1 MLKTKIQASGFE
13 QLIQLLPSNFQYPKR
28 MTESQIY
35 KLVANELNLN
45 SKQVSTVTDFLD
57 DGATVPFLA
66 RYRQE
71 TTGGLDEEQIRDVRD
86 KLEFHRTLEER
97 KQTILKSIEEQDK
110 LTPELEESIKNCS
123 DLKTLEDLYLPYKPK
138 RKTKGDMAKEKGL
151 EPLAELIWKQETE
164 EGDPASIAGEY
175 IDKEKEVTS
184 ADKAMEGALHI
195 VAEWINESVE
205 VREKLRAIFKEH
217 AVIKTEK
224 NPAVK
229 KRTNFEDYYDYS
241 NKAKF
246 LKPHQV
252 LAINRGERENILF
265 VNVELW
271 DEVTLEQIDDV
282 IITNDQSIFTPQL
295 QDAVEDAYKRLL
307 FPSLER
313 ELRNELTEKADKHAI
328 ETFATNLSNLLMQPP
343 LDNKMVMGIDPA
355 FRTGCK
361 IAVVDKTGKYL
372 EGTTVYPTPPQNK
385 QEEAA
390 KIVNKL
396 IDKHGIELIA
406 IGNGTASRETEQF
419 IAELIQG
426 RQESQSEE
434 ELNYLIVNEA
444 GASVYSASKTARE
457 EFPDLDAAQRGNIS
471 IARRVQDP
479 LAELVK
485 IDPKSIGVGL
495 YQHDVN
501 QNRLAQKLDDVVE
514 SCVNQVGVN
523 LNTASAPLLAHI
535 SGLSRRVAKNIVHH
549 RESVGIFSKREQIKE
564 ISGVGEFRFQQA
576 AGFMRIPESMNP
588 FDNTA
593 IHPESYKAAET
604 FCNLFG
610 IDIDKLG
617 EQRSLIEQKVKGIN
631 KEEVAGKIR
640 VGVPTLELIME
651 NLQKPG
657 RDPRESLPK
666 PMLRQDIMKMEDL
679 SVGQVLEGTV
689 RNVVDFGAFVDIGVK
704 QDGLLHISNMA
715 DRKIEDPHEVVSV
728 GDILKL
734 KIVSLD
740 LDRGRIGLSLEE

>member
-1 MLKTKIQASGFE
+1 
-13 QLIQLLPSNFQYPKR
+13 
-28 MTESQIY
+28 MTESQINN
-35 KLVANELNLN
+35 LIASELNLKP
-45 SKQVSTVTDFLD
+45 KQVSTLAEFLD
-57 DGATVPFLA
+57 GGATVPFLA

-71 TTGGLDEEQIRDVRD
+71 ATGGLDEEQIRDIRD
-86 KLEFHRTLEER
+86 KLEFHRTLEDR
-97 KQTILKSIEEQDK
+97 KKTILKSIEEQDK
-110 LTPELEESIKNCS
+110 LSPELEETIRECA
-123 DLKTLEDLYLPYKPK
+123 DLKTLEDLYLPYKRK

-151 EPLAELIWKQETE
+151 EPLAELVWEQKTI
-164 EGDPASIAGEY
+164 EGDPKKFAQKFVDDEQEVASAE
-175 IDKEKEVTS
+175 E
-184 ADKAMEGALHI
+184 AMEGALHI

-205 VREKLRAIFKEH
+205 VREKLRDIFKEH
-217 AVIKTEK
+217 AVIRTEK

-229 KRTNFEDYYDYS
+229 ERTNFEDYYDYS
-241 NKAKF
+241 NKARF
-246 LKPHQV
+246 LKPHQI

-265 VNVELW
+265 VSVELW

-282 IITNDQSIFTPQL
+282 VIEDERSIFTPRL

-328 ETFATNLSNLLMQPP
+328 ETFATNLANLLMQPP
-343 LDNKMVMGIDPA
+343 LDDKIVMGIDPA

-361 IAVVDKTGKYL
+361 IAVVDETGKYM

-385 QEEAA
+385 QNEAA
-390 KIVNKL
+390 EVINKL
-396 IDKHGIELIA
+396 IDQYEVELIA

-419 IAELIQG
+419 IAELIQD
-426 RQESQSEE
+426 RKKTHKDE

-444 GASVYSASKTARE
+444 GASVYSASKVARE
-457 EFPDLDAAQRGNIS
+457 EFPDLEAAQRGNIS
-471 IARRVQDP
+471 IARRVLDP

-523 LNTASAPLLAHI
+523 LNTASAPLLSHI
-535 SGLSRRVAKNIVHH
+535 SGLSSRVASNIVKR
-549 RESVGIFSKREQIKE
+549 REAQGKFNKRGQIKE
-564 ISGVGEFRFQQA
+564 IDGVGDFRFQQA
-576 AGFMRIPESMNP
+576 AGFMRIPESANP
-588 FDNTA
+588 LDNTA
-593 IHPESYKAAET
+593 IHPESYEATEKL
-604 FCNLFG
+604 CNLFNINLDNLSSERNKIEKVFEG
-610 IDIDKLG
+610 ID
-617 EQRSLIEQKVKGIN
+617 KVN
-631 KEEVAGKIR
+631 VADQIG
-640 VGVPTLELIME
+640 VGVPTLELIIE

-657 RDPRESLPK
+657 RDPRESLQK

-679 SVGQVLEGTV
+679 SEGQVLEGTV

-715 DRKIEDPHEVVSV
+715 DRRVEDPHEVVSV

-740 LDRGRIGLSLEE
+740 LERGRIGLSLEE